1 MITSMITFKL
11 DPRIEYKV
19 GISLV
24 FISIVSILAF
34 IQGSTTAIIVGCIL
48 NIFIPFIILVDFYI
62 STTKKFFISLL
73 ASVAWAIF
81 SYDLARGWIT
91 EFGNIVGYW
100 VSALSIF
107 GIAIIPG
114 FMNAFMVSSL
124 LLDLRPARKKK
135 IEAYPAITL
144 LIAAYN
150 EEENILSTLEG
161 ISLQNYPGVLKAI
174 VINDGST
181 DSTAEKVRSVLRF
194 YPWLEFIDLEKNRG
208 KSGALNAGLQHVKTQ
223 LTITIDGDSYLFK
236 DALKHIVERYLC
248 DPANTAAVAGAV
260 LVRNSRKNLVTRVQ
274 EWDYFHGIAAV
285 KRIQSLY
292 QGTLV
297 AQGAF
302 SLYETRILREINEW
316 PACVGE
322 DIVLTWSILNR
333 GYRVGFAEDACLFT
347 NAPETWSQ
355 FIKQRQRWSRGLV
368 EAFKVNWRLLFKL
381 RMTTLF
387 IWWNALFF
395 YLDLAYTL
403 VFIPGIILALMGIF
417 WIAGPMTMLVL
428 PLAMIVN
435 YIMYR
440 IQVRMFEAQGL
451 KVRKNIVGFLFY
463 ALLYG
468 FILQPACVAGYFKEL
483 LFGSKKTWG
492 TK

>member
-1 MITSMITFKL
+1 MVPFLLSQNMAY
-11 DPRIEYKV
+11 RV
-19 GISLV
+19 RISLICV
-24 FISIVSILAF
+24 ACVSIAAF
-34 IQGSTTAIIVGCIL
+34 LIGSPIAVITACVL
-48 NIFIPFIILVDFYI
+48 NIFIPFIVLVDFYI
-62 STTKKFFISLL
+62 TTKHKFILSLL
-73 ASVAWAIF
+73 ASVLWAIF
-81 SYDLARGWIT
+81 SYDVARGWIQ
-91 EFGNIVGYW
+91 EFGEIVSYP
-100 VSALSIF
+100 VSIISIF

-124 LLDLRPARKKK
+124 LLDLRPPRKRR
-135 IEAYPAITL
+135 IEKYPAITL

-150 EEENILSTLEG
+150 EEDNILSTLEG
-161 ISLQNYPGVLKAI
+161 IDRQNYPGKLTAI
-174 VINDGST
+174 VINDGSK
-181 DSTAEKVRSVLRF
+181 DKTAERVNSVLHL
-194 YPWLEFIDLEKNRG
+194 YPWLYFINESRNRG
-208 KSGALNAGLQHVKTQ
+208 KSAVLNIGLTKVKTS
-223 LTITIDGDSYLFK
+223 LTITIDGDSYLYK

-248 DPANTAAVAGAV
+248 DPPNTAAVAGAV

-302 SLYETRILREINEW
+302 SLYETRVLREINRW
-316 PACVGE
+316 PHCVGE

-347 NAPETWSQ
+347 NAPDTWGQ
-355 FIKQRQRWSRGLV
+355 FIRQRQRWSRGLV
-368 EAFKVNWRLLFKL
+368 EAFKANPGMLFRR

-403 VFIPGIILALMGIF
+403 VFIPGIILALFGIY
-417 WIAGPMTMLVL
+417 WIAGPMTLLVL

-440 IQVRMFEAQGL
+440 IQIRMFEEQGL
-451 KVRKNIVGFLFY
+451 KVRKNIIGFLFY
-463 ALLYG
+463 ALFYG
-468 FILQPACVAGYFKEL
+468 LILQPACVAGYIKEL
-483 LFGSKKTWG
+483 VWGRVKSWG